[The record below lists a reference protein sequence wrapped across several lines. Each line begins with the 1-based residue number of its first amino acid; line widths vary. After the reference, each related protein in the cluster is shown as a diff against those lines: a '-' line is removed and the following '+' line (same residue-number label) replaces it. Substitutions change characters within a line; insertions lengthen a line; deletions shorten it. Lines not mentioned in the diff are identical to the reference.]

1 MLLVR
6 SIALIALLVALLVL
20 PELTSDPNLR
30 AVLPLFV
37 VLIFVQSAPIL
48 WSRRADLFAP
58 PVISA
63 VTGTFSTIGTLVM
76 FFASG
81 GLDID
86 LLGPVDP
93 ADTQRVAER
102 TLLALIFG
110 QLAYFAGFYS
120 RFGVGFRER
129 FPKVAGLVWIRRR
142 VIAIAA
148 LVVLAFIVAYAAFQ
162 GRVGASLF
170 DVTALAA
177 GKRVWRDDPALSWMI
192 RGVFIGFVPVFL
204 YLTSA
209 LTDRRLTRLIP
220 AAASAVVVALLVLR
234 LGQRGAPAYA
244 FLALLTVFHYL
255 WKRIPVTVF
264 AAVYFIGLG
273 VANITYQWRSAPESQ
288 PRQFEVRELAE
299 DPSRVVSTYESER
312 QRFAVLAVVMN
323 EFPEHHDYL
332 LGQSW
337 LAFLTVPIPRWI
349 WPEKAQFFEWRDNAI
364 VYTISGV
371 PAPTPYVGI
380 LYANLSWIGVA
391 LGMLAFGAF
400 HRALY
405 EWLKLYPR
413 DRNVVLLYALI
424 LHNFAPTLLAASAC
438 LTSVLPVWIILHLIG
453 RRARALAPVRRDH
466 IPASGSAAG

>member
-1 MLLVR
+1 M
-6 SIALIALLVALLVL
+6 ALTALLVALLVL
-20 PELTSDPNLR
+20 PGLTPDRNLR
-30 AVLPLFV
+30 AVVPLFV
-37 VLIFVQSAPIL
+37 VLLVVQSAPIV

-58 PVISA
+58 PVIFA
-63 VTGTFSTIGTLVM
+63 VTGTFSTIGTLVV

-81 GLDID
+81 GLNIS
-86 LLGPVDP
+86 LLDQLDP
-93 ADTQRVAER
+93 PDTLRVAER
-102 TLLALIFG
+102 TLLVLIFG
-110 QLAYFAGFYS
+110 QLAYYAGFYS
-120 RFGVGFRER
+120 RFGVGFRDR
-129 FPKVAGLVWIRRR
+129 FPRVAGLVWDRRR
-142 VIAIAA
+142 VIAIAG
-148 LVVLAFIVAYAAFQ
+148 VVALAFIITYAAFQ
-162 GRVGASLF
+162 GRVGVPLF

-192 RGVFIGFVPVFL
+192 RGVTLGFVPLFL
-204 YLTSA
+204 YVTSA
-209 LTDRRLTRLIP
+209 VTDRRLTRIIP
-220 AAASAVVVALLVLR
+220 AGICAVAVALLVLR

-244 FLALLTVFHYL
+244 FLALVTVAHYL
-255 WKRIPVTVF
+255 WKRIPVTLF

-273 VANITYQWRSAPESQ
+273 VSNITYQWRTAPETQ
-288 PRQFEVRELAE
+288 PRQFQMGELTE

-332 LGQSW
+332 LGESW
-337 LAFLTVPIPRWI
+337 LAFMSVLIPRWL
-349 WPEKAQFFEWRDNAI
+349 WPEKGLYFLWRDSAI

-371 PAPTPYVGI
+371 PAPPPYVGV

-424 LHNFAPTLLAASAC
+424 VHNFAPTLLAVSAC
-438 LTSVLPVWIILHLIG
+438 LTSVLPVWIILRVIG
-453 RRARALAPVRRDH
+453 RRPRALAPAR
-466 IPASGSAAG
+466 A